1 MIFFIK
7 GVYSL
12 YLVNYCERYASS
24 I

>member
-1 MIFFIK
+1 MVFFIK

-12 YLVNYCERYASS
+12 YLINYCEGYSSS